1 VARVKNIIGSGD
13 VASSSAASSS
23 SSYST
28 PTSSNRF
35 EPDQL
40 RPAPHNT
47 ARSLTRRPRSAS
59 GDPRRPRGHL
69 LHPQGASR
77 HPDLRLSLIRPPE
90 PWRWRGGRPCLAWR
104 SPALGSPARRP
115 TPCRRLR
122 RYSSAAA
129 PVLFGFMP
137 NFVLVLL
144 CAVIRTEIE
153 RLTVGF
159 SYRI

>member
-1 VARVKNIIGSGD
+1 MWLESKISLVLVTLHPVRQRHHLHHIQLLHLQIGLSL
-13 VASSSAASSS
+13 
-23 SSYST
+23 T
-28 PTSSNRF
+28 
-35 EPDQL
+35 

-47 ARSLTRRPRSAS
+47 ARSPTRRPRSAS

-69 LHPQGASR
+69 LHPQGASG